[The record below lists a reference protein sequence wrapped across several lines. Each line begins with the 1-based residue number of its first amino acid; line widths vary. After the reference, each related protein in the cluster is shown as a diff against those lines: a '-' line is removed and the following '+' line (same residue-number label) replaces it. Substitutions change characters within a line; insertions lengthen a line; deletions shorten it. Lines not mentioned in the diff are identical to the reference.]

1 MSTYP
6 TPKSP
11 TAQSG
16 KAPDPSQSPELSDSE
31 FLEDAALTASPKT
44 SSGARPAIFS
54 ALGLDFGPRVC
65 TPQNTPMAG
74 SQQSMTSETA
84 VAGTP
89 SEGGFETSSTR
100 AKRRFP
106 AAKITE
112 TYNANKRMR
121 LSDHNG
127 GEVPAAASDKE
138 ATPKREDSLISHLS
152 AAPAPPQQ
160 PVPVSRGDET
170 FEFIDLK
177 CGERQQVIN
186 TTGRTIDCTV
196 TQGLVRVTLANPML
210 RVFTLGAKAFF
221 KLEEGDVCTV
231 VNAANWGQTAVI
243 FLLGKPVA
251 GRV

>member
-1 MSTYP
+1 MSTYL

-11 TAQSG
+11 TAKSG
-16 KAPDPSQSPELSDSE
+16 KARAPSQSPELSDSE
-31 FLEDAALTASPKT
+31 FLEDAALTASPKS

-74 SQQSMTSETA
+74 PQRSMTSETV

-89 SEGGFETSSTR
+89 SEGGLQGNSTR
-100 AKRRFP
+100 AKRRLP
-106 AAKITE
+106 AAEIAE
-112 TYNANKRMR
+112 TYTTNKRVR

-127 GEVPAAASDKE
+127 GEDPAAASDKE
-138 ATPKREDSLISHLS
+138 ATPKREDSLISHPS
-152 AAPAPPQQ
+152 AVPAPPQQ
-160 PVPVSRGDET
+160 PVLVSRGDET

-177 CGERQQVIN
+177 CGERQQAIN

-210 RVFTLGAKAFF
+210 RVFTLGANAFF
-221 KLEEGDVCTV
+221 QLEEGDVCTV

-251 GRV
+251 GGV